1 MHKHT
6 QGCTQNQYIQDT
18 TWAHTRPAHT
28 LSSRQRYTSKLSV
41 VENVDHT
48 CQRNTVLSRVRLP
61 SSPQSPPHSN
71 ILKAQSCQY
80 NPTQSTKSPG
90 KSPRVPALAL
100 PDQKGRGGERRS
112 SATGAL
118 LTSPLLGQPCRD
130 PLSSSEAYPTAMLC
144 HQPPNTD
151 LGPT

>member
-112 SATGAL
+112 SATGARVGVFTHLTFIGPALQGPSVL
-118 LTSPLLGQPCRD
+118 LRGLSHCHALSP
-130 PLSSSEAYPTAMLC
+130 AT
-144 HQPPNTD
+144 
-151 LGPT
+151 